1 MALITLACSRNSVS
15 KIEGSNKRRDSES
28 RAKKTNKQKQKKQKQ
43 KEAWSNPA
51 QASFVLSFLRYFRTF
66 HYRASFYF
74 LKAWN
79 WAGSTYTALM
89 ATVHT

>member
-43 KEAWSNPA
+43 KEA
-51 QASFVLSFLRYFRTF
+51 
-66 HYRASFYF
+66 
-74 LKAWN
+74 
-79 WAGSTYTALM
+79 
-89 ATVHT
+89 

>member
-1 MALITLACSRNSVS
+1 MKA
-15 KIEGSNKRRDSES
+15 GQ
-28 RAKKTNKQKQKKQKQ
+28 KKTKQKQKQNKKD
-43 KEAWSNPA
+43 AWRNPA
-51 QASFVLSFLRYFRTF
+51 QASFVLSFLRHFRTF

-79 WAGSTYTALM
+79 WAGYTYTALM